1 MLDQFQRA
9 FYETTVK
16 CNLPSKIIHINFK
29 LVAQKYERGCVYFC
43 KKHLSLNFD
52 GKIVIKN

>member
-16 CNLPSKIIHINFK
+16 RNLSSKIIHINFK
-29 LVAQKYERGCVYFC
+29 LVAQKYETGCMHSC
-43 KKHLSLNFD
+43 KKHLSLNFH